1 MIDLPRDA
9 GRVVTSLSHRGHPFG
24 VDRSS
29 VDKLVADPVAWYVR
43 RGLVAMLP
51 LVVMASGCAHS
62 SLSTQSMHAPSI
74 ARVGHGPLA
83 STVTATGT
91 LHVMTTQSLGF
102 PQGGRVTAITVSVGD
117 HVTAGQVLARVDDS
131 RQKIVVRN
139 SQDEVTR
146 QQALLDQVMA
156 ENTPGRASAE
166 LELSERLLAATQKA
180 ADESF
185 RADTVAIGRFERQLQ
200 FDEDNLKR
208 QEKELSVDLQRC
220 PNYPNPPSS
229 GLTAT
234 VTTGSGSTSS
244 AVPGDQGPCE
254 FLEGRW
260 DALAFARRQ
269 IISDQTDI
277 ENARA
282 RRDSDQAQEQAN
294 ISAQRVNVIL
304 AQDKKGLAGTDSHY
318 ALLEQQQNLDEA
330 KNNLTL
336 AQQELAA
343 TVVKSS
349 FTGTVAQ
356 INGRVGKVLTAS
368 YHTALPAPAGD
379 RNSAGGR
386 EPTNS
391 SGADA
396 LIVLDHVN
404 SFQMT
409 VPVTKAD
416 VGRMTPNQVVD
427 VSFSAIPG
435 LSRQAMVTDI
445 APAPVTSTAS
455 DDQAYLV
462 TLVLTELDPRI
473 QDGMAAQAHII
484 TGVVT
489 SALIVPSAAVRGIG
503 HTGTVSVVGR
513 GGARREVPVQIGAVG
528 EHNSQVLSG
537 LHEDDQV
544 VVPQAG

>member
-1 MIDLPRDA
+1 
-9 GRVVTSLSHRGHPFG
+9 
-24 VDRSS
+24 
-29 VDKLVADPVAWYVR
+29 
-43 RGLVAMLP
+43 
-51 LVVMASGCAHS
+51 
-62 SLSTQSMHAPSI
+62 MHAPSI